1 MSKVYTR
8 YRQRGPE
15 DEAGGELT
23 ADGLGHY
30 GRPLLEVEDLK
41 VYFGSH
47 RHPIRAVDGV
57 SFMAY
62 EGECLGLVG
71 ESGCGK
77 STLGRAVLRLE
88 KPTSGRV
95 RFAGKDVL
103 RLEGDALQRYREQAQ
118 MIFQDPY
125 GSLNPRLSI
134 GGALTEVMSVHK
146 RGQRRDRKEMAGTLL
161 ESVGLDAAYMDRYPH
176 EFSGGQRQRIGI
188 ARALAVD
195 PSMLIADE
203 PVSALDVSVQ
213 VQILNLMKDLQRQ
226 HGLTYLFVAHDLAVV
241 RYICDRILVM
251 YLGRIVESGSAE
263 RLYARPAHPYTQA
276 LLASVPDVDRGLQAR
291 GKDRRRAV
299 LKGDVPSPSL
309 EIKGCPFHTRCPHAT
324 DECRERTPSLR
335 TVAPGHQAACH
346 YAERFLG
353 PAQGTA
359 FGVEP
364 GDEAPVAG

>member
-1 MSKVYTR
+1 MSRVYAR
-8 YRQRGPE
+8 YRQRGDEEESFGEVTE
-15 DEAGGELT
+15 DGR
-23 ADGLGHY
+23 GHY
-30 GRPLLEVEDLK
+30 GRALLEVEDLK
-41 VYFGSH
+41 VHFGSH

-57 SFMAY
+57 SFTVY

-88 KPTSGRV
+88 PATAGRV
-95 RFAGKDVL
+95 RYGGSDVL
-103 RLEGDALQRYREQAQ
+103 RIEGEALQRYREKAQ

-125 GSLNPRLSI
+125 GSLNPRLTI
-134 GGALTEVMSVHK
+134 GGALTEVLTVHK
-146 RGQRRDRKEMAGTLL
+146 RGHRRERRAMAEALL
-161 ESVGLDAAYMDRYPH
+161 DSVGLDAAYMDRYPH

-188 ARALAVD
+188 ARSLAVN
-195 PSMLIADE
+195 PSLLIADE

-213 VQILNLMKDLQRQ
+213 VQILNLLKDLQRQ

-251 YLGRIVESGSAE
+251 YLGRIVESGAAE

-276 LLASVPDVDRGLQAR
+276 LLTSVPDVDRGLQSR
-291 GKDRRRAV
+291 GSGRRRAV
-299 LKGDVPSPSL
+299 LKGDVPSPSV

-324 DECRERTPSLR
+324 DECRARTPSLR
-335 TVAPGHQAACH
+335 TVAPGHQVACH

-353 PAQGTA
+353 PAE
-359 FGVEP
+359 GVGAVEAL
-364 GDEAPVAG
+364 GDASPSVG